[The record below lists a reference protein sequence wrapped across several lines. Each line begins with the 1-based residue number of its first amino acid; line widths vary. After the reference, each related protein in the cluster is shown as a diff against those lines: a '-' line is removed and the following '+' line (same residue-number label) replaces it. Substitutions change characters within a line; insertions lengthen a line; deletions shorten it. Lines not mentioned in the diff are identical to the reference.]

1 MERASLSFE
10 ETNNLSLPK
19 EENKHE
25 VAAVQQNKN
34 ITCLVVDED
43 EYDTDIETDEGPHK
57 RITFRDMSSEE
68 LYQKSCQ
75 VLQVVVSTYF
85 LKNLKKDKIIM
96 KHHGLGPVGCKAIAA
111 PLVTNTCVCEL
122 DIEDNWITHEGF
134 SDICDM
140 LMENCFIT
148 SLNVAQN
155 KLGSK
160 GAHMFKDMILENSNL
175 KHINISRNEFSCE
188 DGKFFADGLSVN
200 LRLKSL
206 NLSGNEFS
214 EKGGEYLGKGLA
226 INESIEELDL
236 SWNHLRGKGAIA
248 IAAGM
253 KANMMIKQLD
263 LSWNGFSD
271 DGAKAMG
278 EMLKTNNTL
287 QHLDLSNNRIGLD
300 GAVGIATGL
309 VNNDT
314 LRVIRLHSNPLGAK
328 GASIILQAISTNTNS
343 AIIELGLKDVPVDQA
358 FHEMVGE
365 VAKRFENETGESFQY
380 EVQRMDDY
388 ILEAT
393 PHADEDPVELLANFL
408 EKKRVRLL
416 DLFKSFDKDQ
426 SWTITPEEFAIG
438 IRNAGM
444 DFSQRQMVALMQA
457 LDHNDD
463 GEIDYKEFLDGR
475 QKWIERRRIRRKNAA
490 RKEAYD
496 KKQKEFFN
504 VRWSD
509 AMDSVSPN
517 RSLSVSPHPY

>member
-1 MERASLSFE
+1 MEKAPFSFDE
-10 ETNNLSLPK
+10 YLSLPK
-19 EENKHE
+19 EENKTE
-25 VAAVQQNKN
+25 VAVQQYKN
-34 ITCLVVDED
+34 IVVPTLIDQD
-43 EYDTDIETDEGPHK
+43 DLMYDTDIETDEGPHK
-57 RITFRDMSSEE
+57 RITFRDMSCEE
-68 LYQKSCQ
+68 LYEKSCQ
-75 VLQVVVSTYF
+75 VLQVVASSYF
-85 LKNLKKDKIIM
+85 LKNLKSEKISM

-175 KHINISRNEFSCE
+175 KHINVSRNEFSCD

-226 INESIEELDL
+226 MNESIEDLDL

-287 QHLDLSNNRIGLD
+287 QHLDLSNNRIGLE
-300 GAVGIATGL
+300 GAVGIAAGL

-343 AIIELGLKDVPVDQA
+343 AIIELGLKDVPVDKE
-358 FHEMVGE
+358 FYEMVGE

-388 ILEAT
+388 MLNAT
-393 PHADEDPVELLANFL
+393 PHADEDPVELLATFL

-426 SWTITPEEFAIG
+426 SWTITPDEFAAG
-438 IRNAGM
+438 IRNAGLE
-444 DFSQRQMVALMQA
+444 FSQRQMVALMQS
-457 LDHNDD
+457 LDHNED
-463 GEIDYKEFLDGR
+463 GEIDYKEFGEIFEKTPRLSFC
-475 QKWIERRRIRRKNAA
+475 KARRPQSAKSEVEN
-490 RKEAYD
+490 
-496 KKQKEFFN
+496 
-504 VRWSD
+504 
-509 AMDSVSPN
+509 
-517 RSLSVSPHPY
+517 

>member
-1 MERASLSFE
+1 METHSSSSE
-10 ETNNLSLPK
+10 ESLPK
-19 EENKHE
+19 EETKHE
-25 VAAVQQNKN
+25 VDVQQNTFLNVPHFGYK
-34 ITCLVVDED
+34 D
-43 EYDTDIETDEGPHK
+43 EYDTDIETDEGPYK
-57 RITFRDMSSEE
+57 KVTFLDMSSEA
-68 LYQKSCQ
+68 LYEKSCQ
-75 VLQVVVSTYF
+75 VLQVVTSTYF
-85 LKNLKKDKIIM
+85 LKNLKKDKILM

-134 SDICDM
+134 GDICDM

-160 GAHMFKDMILENSNL
+160 GAHMFKDMIIENTNL
-175 KHINISRNEFSCE
+175 KHINVSRNEFSCE

-226 INESIEELDL
+226 MNESIEELDL

-287 QHLDLSNNRIGLD
+287 QHLDLSNNRIGLE
-300 GAVGIATGL
+300 GSVGIAAGL

-314 LRVIRLHSNPLGAK
+314 LGVIRLHSNPLGAK
-328 GASIILQAISTNTNS
+328 GALIILQAISHNTNS
-343 AIIELGLKDVPVDQA
+343 AIIELGLKDVPVDQGFYELA
-358 FHEMVGE
+358 GE
-365 VAKRFENETGESFQY
+365 VEKRFENEAGESFHC
-380 EVQRMDDY
+380 EVQRSDDY
-388 ILEAT
+388 MVHAT
-393 PHADEDPVELLANFL
+393 AHADRDPVELLANFL
-408 EKKRVRLL
+408 EKKRVRVV

-426 SWTITPEEFAIG
+426 SWTITPGEFAAG
-438 IRNAGM
+438 IKNAGLE
-444 DFSQRQMVALMQA
+444 FSKRQMATLMRS
-457 LDHNDD
+457 LDRNED
-463 GEIDYKEFLDGR
+463 GEIDYKEFIDGR
-475 QKWIERRRIRRKNAA
+475 NKWIERRRIRRKNAA
-490 RKEAYD
+490 RKKAYD
-496 KKQKEFFN
+496 KQQKKFFN

-517 RSLSVSPHPY
+517 RSLSVSPHPC